1 MKVLLYRWKVFN
13 QEDIKEAFEAFNA
26 EVTVYEA
33 SKKNKEYDGNA
44 NVECESELIDAIK
57 EHDCVFSVNYF
68 AHLSQGC
75 QEAGK
80 KYICWTVDSPML
92 SMYHKSVYNE
102 CNYIFIFDM
111 FCYKQMK
118 ALGLKN
124 VWYLPLAVNTARVSK
139 ETGKAMKC
147 IVKDGVNDSETGS
160 AKGKAVKVVQG
171 YNDEISF
178 VGGLYYKNSYDAMR
192 DSLSDGLRD
201 YFDHRLAKL
210 VGNYSMEEYDN
221 LLTVDILAEL
231 MEQVEFKKD
240 ELSFTDL
247 GMIFQTTV
255 LGYKLAQLERIEA
268 LNLLTETGQVSLYSD
283 KYSSRLK
290 NVIYKGTV
298 SYMDEMPDV
307 FRKSKINLNL
317 TIRNIRTGLPLRMWD
332 IMGAGG
338 FMLTNRQLELNAYFE
353 EGKEC
358 AAFGDFYELQK
369 KAEYYLSHDDER
381 ESIAAAGLRKVAENH
396 TYIHRIKYIL
406 ENVFQGIS
414 FRK

>member
-13 QEDIKEAFEAFNA
+13 QEDIKDAFEELNA
-26 EVTVYEA
+26 EVTVYE
-33 SKKNKEYDGNA
+33 SVPQNKNYDGNA
-44 NVECESELIDAIK
+44 NVKCEKELLDAIK

-92 SMYHKSVYNE
+92 SLYHKSVYNE

-124 VWYLPLAVNTARVSK
+124 VWYLPLAVNIGRVSA
-139 ETGKAMKC
+139 EVGT
-147 IVKDGVNDSETGS
+147 T
-160 AKGKAVKVVQG
+160 VQG

-192 DSLSDGLRD
+192 ERLSDGLRD
-201 YFDHRLAKL
+201 YFDQRLAEL

-231 MEQVEFKKD
+231 MEQVDFKKD
-240 ELSFTDL
+240 EGSFTDL
-247 GMIFQTTV
+247 SLIFQTTV

-268 LNLLTETGQVSLYSD
+268 LNLLAETGKVSLYSD
-283 KYSSRLK
+283 KYSNRLK
-290 NVIYKGTV
+290 NVIYRGTV
-298 SYMDEMPDV
+298 SYMDEMPQV
-307 FRKSKINLNL
+307 FRRSKINLNL

-338 FMLTNRQLELNAYFE
+338 FMLTNRQLELSAYFE

-358 AAFGDFYELQK
+358 AAFGDFYELRK
-369 KAEYYLSHDDER
+369 KAEYYLLHDDER
-381 ESIAAAGLRKVAENH
+381 ESIAAAGFRKVAENH

-406 ENVFQGIS
+406 E
-414 FRK
+414 KLK